1 MAVKSTDATRGGL
14 PSDDNGASIIPT
26 NADTTTVDTATV
38 RAAQPAIALSSN
50 SISCWDALSV
60 DDRAICENSGMLTPG
75 CPQSQICN
83 RVGDT
88 CGYVCEIPLAPKPCG
103 DDGHIG
109 EFKAILYHKLWTID
123 YGQ

>member
-60 DDRAICENSGMLTPG
+60 GDRARCENSGILTPS
-75 CPQSQICN
+75 CPQSQICK

-88 CGYVCEIPLAPKPCG
+88 CGYVCENVGIPKPCG
-103 DDGHIG
+103 NDGHIG
-109 EFKAILYHKLWTID
+109 EFKAFFLS
-123 YGQ
+123 